1 MKIKKSELKKLI
13 KEEIEAVMDEG
24 FFSGIGDKM
33 GISTQDTKLRAVRM
47 AQAYEKIANEYDIP
61 MPGPDGNP
69 NEEML
74 NAGED
79 AAERAYEPAE
89 EKAALIKN
97 LQRVLQKAGAGKAT
111 DELIKNKQFNGSGAI
126 NLPYGDDAED
136 VMKRLQVQSSRIY
149 ALYTAFM
156 EIEGKQAAA
165 DAKYAKEQAKAS
177 IEKHPEYKAI
187 RKAMNDVRGF
197 NTGDP
202 VSTLSAEDLEKV
214 LRQAGTSKQ
223 FIQALVKAG
232 YIDASKLQSSY
243 DIRLRE
249 RKRKNV
255 RRKR

>member
-1 MKIKKSELKKLI
+1 VKIKKSELKQLI
-13 KEEIEAVMDEG
+13 KEELENIMDEG

-33 GISTQDTKLRAVRM
+33 GMQTQDTKLRAVRM

-61 MPGPDGNP
+61 MPGANLYP
-69 NEEML
+69 NTEMID
-74 NAGED
+74 AAED
-79 AAERAYEPAE
+79 AADRAYEPAE

-97 LQRVLQKAGAGKAT
+97 LQRILQKAGAGEYT
-111 DELIKNKQFNGSGAI
+111 DEIIKNKQFWYA
-126 NLPYGDDAED
+126 GDANMPPSDSD
-136 VMKRLQVQSSRIY
+136 IGKRLRAQAARINV
-149 ALYTAFM
+149 LYGAFA
-156 EIEGKQAAA
+156 EVEGKKAAA
-165 DAKYAKEQAKAS
+165 SDQRAKEQAEAS
-177 IEKHPEYKAI
+177 IKKHPEYKAL
-187 RKAMNDVRGF
+187 RQAMNDVSGF

>member
-1 MKIKKSELKKLI
+1 VKIKKSELKKLI
-13 KEEIEAVMDEG
+13 KEELENIMDEG

-33 GISTQDTKLRAVRM
+33 GMQTQDTKLRAVRM

-61 MPGPDGNP
+61 MPGADMNP
-69 NEEML
+69 NSEMI
-74 NAGED
+74 D
-79 AAERAYEPAE
+79 AAEAAADRAYEPAE

-97 LQRVLQKAGAGKAT
+97 LQRVLQKAGAGEYT
-111 DELIKNKQFNGSGAI
+111 DEIIKNKQFSHA
-126 NLPYGDDAED
+126 GDANMPPFEGDI
-136 VMKRLQVQSSRIY
+136 MKRLRAQAARIS
-149 ALYTAFM
+149 ALYRAF
-156 EIEGKQAAA
+156 EEVEGKKAAA
-165 DAKYAKEQAKAS
+165 SAQYAKEQAKAS
-177 IEKHPEYKAI
+177 VEKDPEYKAI

-197 NTGDP
+197 RTGDP

-249 RKRKNV
+249 RKRNNV

>member
-1 MKIKKSELKKLI
+1 MARRKNTKRIDPRYFLNETTYRD
-13 KEEIEAVMDEG
+13 EIADGTIDEG

-74 NAGED
+74 NAGEA
-79 AAERAYEPAE
+79 AAEGAYEPAE

-97 LQRVLQKAGAGKAT
+97 LQRVLQKAGAGKYT

-126 NLPYGDDAED
+126 NLPYGDDAKD
-136 VMKRLQVQSSRIY
+136 VMKRLQAQSSRIY
-149 ALYTAFM
+149 ALYSAFM
-156 EIEGKQAAA
+156 EIEGKKAAA
-165 DAKYAKEQAKAS
+165 SAENAKEQAKAS

-243 DIRLRE
+243 DIRHR
-249 RKRKNV
+249 
-255 RRKR
+255 